1 MAGLRA
7 ERTKIIQTLFSSA
20 LLPKR
25 WQGFLFL
32 LKPETPIITLKETET
47 ETETVPAPHADRAV
61 QNSTLSI
68 LFALSFC
75 HLLNDSIQALIPAI
89 YPLLKQSFSLS
100 FTQIGL
106 ITLTFQMVGSVFQP
120 VVGSYTDRHPKPYSL
135 VIGMGITLV
144 GLVALAL
151 APSYYAVLV
160 AAAMVGLG
168 SAIFHPESSRMARLA
183 SGGNHGFAQSLFQ
196 VGGNAGSSL
205 GPLLA
210 AGIITRYGRRHI
222 LWFTFLAFAG
232 MFILARVGSWYR
244 QHLHERRA
252 SKTAEV
258 HHHPVAPARVPFL
271 LGILLCLMFSKF
283 FYLASM
289 TNYYTFYLIQKFG
302 LSVPQSQIYLFV
314 FLFAVAAGTIAGG
327 PVGDRIGRKLVIWI
341 SILGM
346 APFALLLP
354 HGNLFWTVVLSVI
367 NGIILASAFPAILV
381 YATELLPGKVG
392 TIAGLFFGF
401 AFGMAGIASAVLG
414 KLADATSIVYVVKVC
429 SFLPL
434 IGLLTAFLP
443 DLKKQEV

>member
-1 MAGLRA
+1 MNAV
-7 ERTKIIQTLFSSA
+7 
-20 LLPKR
+20 
-25 WQGFLFL
+25 
-32 LKPETPIITLKETET
+32 KETET
-47 ETETVPAPHADRAV
+47 AAASYAV
-61 QNSTLSI
+61 GSVQKSVLGI

-75 HLLNDSIQALIPAI
+75 HLLNDSIQALLPAI
-89 YPLLKQSFSLS
+89 YPLLKESFSLS

-120 VVGSYTDRHPKPYSL
+120 VVGSYTDQHPKPYSL

-151 APSYYAVLV
+151 APSYHACLV

-168 SAIFHPESSRMARLA
+168 SAIFHPESSRMARRA
-183 SGGNHGFAQSLFQ
+183 SGGSHGFAQSLFQ
-196 VGGNAGSSL
+196 VGGNAGSSF

-210 AGIITRYGRRHI
+210 AGIITRYGRQHI
-222 LWFTFLAFAG
+222 LWFTLLPLAG
-232 MFILARVGSWYR
+232 LFILARVGSWYR
-244 QHLHERRA
+244 QHLHERGTNN
-252 SKTAEV
+252 TAEV
-258 HHHPVAPARVPFL
+258 HHHSVAPAQVPFL

-289 TNYYTFYLIQKFG
+289 TNYYTFYLIQRFD

-346 APFALLLP
+346 APFAMLLP
-354 HGNLFWTVVLSVI
+354 HTNLFWTAVMSII
-367 NGIILASAFPAILV
+367 NGLILASAFPAILV

-414 KLADATSIVYVVKVC
+414 KLADATSILFVIKVC

-434 IGLLTAFLP
+434 IGLLTALLP
-443 DLKKQEV
+443 NLKNSEHNSSVAGKNA

>member
-1 MAGLRA
+1 MN
-7 ERTKIIQTLFSSA
+7 SV
-20 LLPKR
+20 
-25 WQGFLFL
+25 
-32 LKPETPIITLKETET
+32 KETET
-47 ETETVPAPHADRAV
+47 APAPRAVRAV
-61 QNSTLSI
+61 QKPTLGI

-75 HLLNDSIQALIPAI
+75 HLLNDAIQALLPAI
-89 YPLLKQSFSLS
+89 YPLLKGSFSLS

-135 VIGMGITLV
+135 VFGMGITLI

-151 APSYYAVLV
+151 APTYYAVLV
-160 AAAMVGLG
+160 AAGLVGLG

-183 SGGNHGFAQSLFQ
+183 SGGSHGFAQSLFQ

-210 AGIITRYGRRHI
+210 AGIITRYGRQHI
-222 LWFTFLAFAG
+222 LWFTLLAMAG

-244 QHLHERRA
+244 KHLNERRA
-252 SKTAEV
+252 GHNAEL
-258 HHHPVAPARVPFL
+258 HHHPVARAQVPFL

-289 TNYYTFYLIQKFG
+289 TNYYTFYLIQRFG
-302 LSVPQSQIYLFV
+302 LTVPRSQIYLFV
-314 FLFAVAAGTIAGG
+314 FLFAVAVGTIAGG
-327 PVGDRIGRKLVIWI
+327 PIGDRIGRKLVIWI

-354 HGNLFWTVVLSVI
+354 HANLPGTVVLSII
-367 NGIILASAFPAILV
+367 NGLILASAFPAILV

-414 KLADATSIVYVVKVC
+414 KLADATSIVFVVKVC

-443 DLKKQEV
+443 DLKRERAY